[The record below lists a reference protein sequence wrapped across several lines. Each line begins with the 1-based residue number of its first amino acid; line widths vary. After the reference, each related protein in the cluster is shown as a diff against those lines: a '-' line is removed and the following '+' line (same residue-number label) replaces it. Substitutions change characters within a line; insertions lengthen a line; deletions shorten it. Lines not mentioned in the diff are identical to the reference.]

1 MITIKDKKDCC
12 GCTACYN
19 ACPKKA
25 IAMQADQ
32 EGFLYPVI
40 DQKKCVDSI
49 NNGENGLIVS
59 MNGESVAEGLMQL
72 SENQQLRNQ
81 LVENLKKEKTGN
93 EEEIN
98 KYIQLIEENLN

>member
-40 DQKKCVDSI
+40 DQKNVWI
-49 NNGENGLIVS
+49 
-59 MNGESVAEGLMQL
+59 AEYVMQL
-72 SENQQLRNQ
+72 VL
-81 LVENLKKEKTGN
+81 L
-93 EEEIN
+93 
-98 KYIQLIEENLN
+98 LIK

>member
-40 DQKKCVDSI
+40 DQKKL
-49 NNGENGLIVS
+49 ETL
-59 MNGESVAEGLMQL
+59 
-72 SENQQLRNQ
+72 
-81 LVENLKKEKTGN
+81 LKEFCC
-93 EEEIN
+93 
-98 KYIQLIEENLN
+98 YIIT

>member
-40 DQKKCVDSI
+40 DQKKCVDCGI
-49 NNGENGLIVS
+49 CDATCPV
-59 MNGESVAEGLMQL
+59 
-72 SENQQLRNQ
+72 
-81 LVENLKKEKTGN
+81 
-93 EEEIN
+93 IN
-98 KYIQLIEENLN
+98 KVEKNPEQTEGYILRIKTIMFFLKVHLGEGSQLWQNMCCIMAV

>member
-32 EGFLYPVI
+32 EGFLWNGMWRCGKEPYLFFE
-40 DQKKCVDSI
+40 SI
-49 NNGENGLIVS
+49 TK
-59 MNGESVAEGLMQL
+59 
-72 SENQQLRNQ
+72 R
-81 LVENLKKEKTGN
+81 
-93 EEEIN
+93 
-98 KYIQLIEENLN
+98 

>member
-25 IAMQADQ
+25 IEMQADQ

-40 DQKKCVDSI
+40 DQKKCVDCGI
-49 NNGENGLIVS
+49 CD
-59 MNGESVAEGLMQL
+59 A
-72 SENQQLRNQ
+72 
-81 LVENLKKEKTGN
+81 T
-93 EEEIN
+93 
-98 KYIQLIEENLN
+98 